1 MKGEFMFN
9 SMKIRYFLL
18 SGFVF
23 FIILFLGYFFI
34 LGKPQEGDSLFDI
47 IFSYG
52 LLGVF
57 PFIWFSF
64 HFKKQKYKIS
74 SVLHIKGIHKQ
85 LPTILVL
92 ICLLIAFSLGAYW
105 LTNYMLSFIF
115 PDYVA
120 EMLSEDVPMPSNN
133 FQYILLGINICLVGP
148 IAEEFIFRGLLLKRL
163 AKKTNIIASA
173 IITNLIFGLI
183 HSDIIGASM
192 FGFILTLLFLKTDN
206 LLVPIISHIL
216 NNTILMVLSIYLP
229 DSPEFTNIMTI
240 ADLHDKM
247 APNLTLLIVSTIMLV
262 IYIKINTKVLARKN
276 QVKGIRSADLN

>member
-9 SMKIRYFLL
+9 LMKIRYFLL

-23 FIILFLGYFFI
+23 FIILLLGYFFI
-34 LGKPQEGDSLFDI
+34 LGRPQEDDSLFDI

-57 PFIWFSF
+57 PFVWFSF
-64 HFKKQKYKIS
+64 QFKKQKQRIS
-74 SVLHIKGIHKQ
+74 SVLYIKGAHQQ
-85 LPTILVL
+85 LPTILML
-92 ICLLIAFSLGAYW
+92 IILLIAFSLGAYW
-105 LTNYMLSFIF
+105 LTNYTLSFIF
-115 PDYVA
+115 PSYVA

-163 AKKTNIIASA
+163 AEKTNIVASA
-173 IITNLIFGLI
+173 IITNLIFGLF

-240 ADLHDKM
+240 ADLHNKM
-247 APNLTLLIVSTIMLV
+247 ASNLALLIVSTIMLT
-262 IYIKINTKVLARKN
+262 IYIKRNTKVLSRGNK
-276 QVKGIRSADLN
+276 VKGLKSADLN